1 MEKKNPLDF
10 EEANNKRYSRI
21 LNKSKLM
28 EKRNN
33 KSWILA
39 SLRYYCTIQ
48 ESRMQLGMSLVAA
61 ARCFNLELW
70 YIVEVAIY

>member
-33 KSWILA
+33 KSWILGLA
-39 SLRYYCTIQ
+39 SILLYYP
-48 ESRMQLGMSLVAA
+48 RK
-61 ARCFNLELW
+61 
-70 YIVEVAIY
+70 